1 MVKSPSYWSRGEGRS
16 ADPGIDP
23 PPRSSILPAWPF
35 LATTLCIALLGLNP
49 AAASS
54 QDDDLAATCR
64 SSVAGQAEECFLA
77 ASAVRLIHPRV
88 GTALWGGSPVPG
100 SASTLGMRLGS
111 IPRFTLAG
119 RVVVLP
125 MELPPL
131 RDRNRN
137 AGTRTLA
144 GALSGQTTVG
154 ILPGWSPL
162 PTVGGFMSLDATVRG
177 SWLLLPED
185 DGFQNGNVLGGSVAL
200 RLGLLRESFTL
211 PGISVT
217 GSYGRSTEVSFGDPE
232 TDDGHIAGALG
243 NWSLTGA
250 VTKRVGPVGMTGGVA
265 LDRYTSDVE
274 FSYRPLPP
282 VSVTATQTAHAATD
296 RWSAFGNLSWTF
308 LVFHASLEAGWQE
321 SPTPE
326 GLPAGVSLDPAGWWL
341 GAAFRLSI

>member
-1 MVKSPSYWSRGEGRS
+1 MVKSLSYWSR
-16 ADPGIDP
+16 
-23 PPRSSILPAWPF
+23 
-35 LATTLCIALLGLNP
+35 LALAAALLGVVP
-49 AAASS
+49 ATTHA

-64 SSVAGQAEECFLA
+64 AAGDPGAECFLA

-111 IPRFTLAG
+111 IPRFTVAG
-119 RVVVLP
+119 RVVVVP

-131 RDRNRN
+131 RDRSQSQGSR
-137 AGTRTLA
+137 ALA
-144 GALSGQTTVG
+144 AALSGQTTVG

-177 SWLLLPED
+177 SLLLLPDDKGFED
-185 DGFQNGNVLGGSVAL
+185 GSVLGGAVAV

-211 PGISVT
+211 PGVSVT
-217 GSYGRSTEVSFGDPE
+217 GSYGRSTGFSFGDPA
-232 TDDGHIAGALG
+232 TDDGHIHGAIG

-265 LDRYTSDVE
+265 LDRYTGDVE
-274 FSYRPLPP
+274 FSYRPVPP
-282 VSVTATQTAHAATD
+282 AGARVHETARADTD

-321 SPTPE
+321 APTPE
-326 GLPAGVSLDPAGWWL
+326 ELPASVSVDPTGWWAGL
-341 GAAFRLSI
+341 AFRLSI